1 MNDLIIRAKNLTKY
15 YGNNN
20 NFIIKKDQSV
30 QIVDNINIDLVRGK
44 TTALVGESGSGK
56 TTTAKMLIN
65 VIKPSSGT
73 VEYNFKNFKT
83 NINQINKNDKKK
95 FQKVV
100 SLIFQDP
107 YRSLSPRM
115 NIKDIISEPLLLNN
129 YSTEFIENKL
139 IKLLDDVGMPNNS
152 LNRYPHEF
160 SGGQRQRIS
169 IARSLALQPEFI
181 IADEPVSALDVS
193 IQAQILNLLMDLQNE
208 YKLTFLFISHDL
220 RVIAKISDYIY
231 VMYAGN
237 IVEYGKTK
245 SIYLNPHHPYTEA
258 LLKSVPSSD
267 PNAKND
273 FYLEGEVADLS
284 NKPKGCIFHPRCV
297 YKKDVCKNI
306 IPINICN
313 SKNEITY
320 KCHFLKNSPDRGPP

>member
-30 QIVDNINIDLVRGK
+30 QIVDNINIELIRGK

-129 YSTEFIENKL
+129 YSTKFIENKL

-193 IQAQILNLLMDLQNE
+193 IQAQILNLLMEN
-208 YKLTFLFISHDL
+208 
-220 RVIAKISDYIY
+220 
-231 VMYAGN
+231 G
-237 IVEYGKTK
+237 
-245 SIYLNPHHPYTEA
+245 
-258 LLKSVPSSD
+258 
-267 PNAKND
+267 
-273 FYLEGEVADLS
+273 
-284 NKPKGCIFHPRCV
+284 
-297 YKKDVCKNI
+297 
-306 IPINICN
+306 
-313 SKNEITY
+313 
-320 KCHFLKNSPDRGPP
+320 

>member
-1 MNDLIIRAKNLTKY
+1 MKDLIIQAKNLSKFYFNTKNFFK
-15 YGNNN
+15 NNN
-20 NFIIKKDQSV
+20 KSV
-30 QIVDNINIDLVRGK
+30 QIVDNLDIELVRGK

-65 VIKPSSGT
+65 VVIPSKGY
-73 VEYNFKNFKT
+73 VNYFFKNFNT
-83 NINQINKNDKKK
+83 DNTQINDKDKKQ

-107 YRSLSPRM
+107 FRSLSPRM

-129 YSTEFIENKL
+129 FHKKYINDRL
-139 IKLLDDVGMPNNS
+139 NQLLDDVGMPKNA

-208 YKLTFLFISHDL
+208 YKLTYLFISHDL
-220 RVIAKISDYIY
+220 RVVAKISDYIN
-231 VMYAGN
+231 VMYGGN
-237 IVEYGKTK
+237 IVEYGNTK
-245 SIYLNPHHPYTEA
+245 SVYQNPNHPYTEA
-258 LLKSVPSSD
+258 LLKSVPNSNPITD
-267 PNAKND
+267 D
-273 FYLEGEVADLS
+273 DYYLKGEVADLS
-284 NKPKGCIFHPRCV
+284 NMPKGCIFHPRCV
-297 YKKDVCKNI
+297 YKKDVCVEKK
-306 IPINICN
+306 PTYINN
-313 SKNEITY
+313 PLDENVF
-320 KCHFLKNSPDRGPP
+320 KCHFTKNTSDRAPP